1 MQPAWDVTLS
11 ILAFGTW
18 TFWGRLTTDVLSQ
31 RRFISTVLPCYPMW
45 LPFLCITMQ
54 TFTGGIIMSRRKWGG
69 KKYNKSV
76 MHETVAGKC
85 PSKLMVRA
93 WRVAFSKTF
102 HWQWT
107 QSQLL
112 DLVCSAEHP
121 ACSNTS
127 VGLQYSLATLA
138 IQGKPIG
145 NSLHWPPMANIE
157 TF

>member
-18 TFWGRLTTDVLSQ
+18 TFWGRLTADVLFQ
-31 RRFISTVLPCYPMW
+31 RRFISTVSPCRPMW
-45 LPFLCITMQ
+45 LPFLCITME
-54 TFTGGIIMSRRKWGG
+54 TFTGGIIMSRWGG

-85 PSKLMVRA
+85 RSKLMVRA

-112 DLVCSAEHP
+112 DQVCSAERP

-127 VGLQYSLATLA
+127 VGLQYSPATLA
-138 IQGKPIG
+138 IQG
-145 NSLHWPPMANIE
+145 SLLE
-157 TF
+157 TPYIDHLWQT